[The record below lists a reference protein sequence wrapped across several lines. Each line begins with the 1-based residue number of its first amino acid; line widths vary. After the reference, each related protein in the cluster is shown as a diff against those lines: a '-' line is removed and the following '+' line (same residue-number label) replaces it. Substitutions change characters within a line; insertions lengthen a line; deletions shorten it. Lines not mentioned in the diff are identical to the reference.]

1 MRKTSPMVGSGARA
15 ADPRRRPGGR
25 SARISSQVHAA
36 VLELLDEHD
45 WAALTIPVIAERSG
59 VHQATVYRR
68 WGDVAALVDE
78 VAGHELA
85 RSAPIPDTGTL
96 RGDLDRYAVQVA
108 ANVAGPLGRVFLRA
122 AVLAGGPG
130 HEVNLPTRAEHLQG
144 MLDRAAARGEAVPTL
159 QELFELVMAPLYFH
173 ALFFDRPADATHAKQ
188 LVRRLL
194 TLVKPGVGRT
204 PPAGD

>member
-1 MRKTSPMVGSGARA
+1 
-15 ADPRRRPGGR
+15 
-25 SARISSQVHAA
+25 
-36 VLELLDEHD
+36 
-45 WAALTIPVIAERSG
+45 
-59 VHQATVYRR
+59 
-68 WGDVAALVDE
+68 
-78 VAGHELA
+78 
-85 RSAPIPDTGTL
+85 
-96 RGDLDRYAVQVA
+96 
-108 ANVAGPLGRVFLRA
+108 VAGPLGRVFLRA

-194 TLVKPGVGRT
+194 TLVEPGVGRT